1 MGQILFDITLL
12 AVRQYQLKIQQ
23 KLANPFNVLKIYL
36 LITLCILPL
45 YSCSTSNN
53 TKLFTPIKTKADMA
67 TVYIYRP
74 SAMANAI
81 YSPELYI
88 NGELNFNLKI
98 GEKYILNLLPEEYT
112 FEIEPDKKYSGTTRL
127 TLSLKANNL
136 YYLRLDASL
145 KIKNSLAYE
154 NYQRGFSLIN
164 IDDAQAIKE
173 ITKCCT
179 QVNKGIAD
187 NNKSEKSSN
196 EGFSTDK
203 THNPF
208 AH

>member
-1 MGQILFDITLL
+1 
-12 AVRQYQLKIQQ
+12 
-23 KLANPFNVLKIYL
+23 
-36 LITLCILPL
+36 
-45 YSCSTSNN
+45 
-53 TKLFTPIKTKADMA
+53 MA

-88 NGELNFNLKI
+88 NGELKFNLKI
-98 GEKYILNLLPEEYT
+98 GGKYLLNLLPEKYT
-112 FEIEPDKKYSGTTRL
+112 FEIEPDKKYSGTPRL
-127 TLSLKANNL
+127 TLSLKANKL

-145 KIKNSLAYE
+145 KLKNSLAYE
-154 NYQRGFSLIN
+154 NYQRSFSLIN

-173 ITKCCT
+173 ITKCCS
-179 QVNKGIAD
+179 QVNKDIAD
-187 NNKSEKSSN
+187 NNKSELKLERSST

-208 AH
+208 SH